1 MSLPFPTPPTR
12 RIVLILGLGAGVSLG
27 AASAALAKTPK
38 SAVGYQTRPSGA
50 NACASCTSFLPAA
63 DPAQPGA
70 CKIVDGDIPPT
81 GWCALYARKAG

>member
-1 MSLPFPTPPTR
+1 MSRPFPTPPTR
-12 RIVLILGLGAGVSLG
+12 RTLLALGLGAGLTLG
-27 AASAALAKTPK
+27 GASAALAKTPK